1 MKDKIGE
8 VTSEVI
14 KQVPPLGVVS
24 FTVMGY
30 PIADWVQLATFL
42 YVVLQVH
49 VLCKKNMTWYSAFLK
64 WLLRGGKR
72 GTNLK
77 G

>member
-8 VTSEVI
+8 VATEVI

-24 FTVMGY
+24 FTIMGY
-30 PIADWVQLATFL
+30 PIADWVQLATLL
-42 YVVLQVH
+42 YVVLQAH
-49 VLCKKNMTWYSAFLK
+49 VLCKKNMPWYSSFLR
-64 WLLRGGKR
+64 WIMRGGKR